1 MRSIT
6 GHQSEKVFKSYIR
19 VGLSEQAQIIGDK
32 ILVAKKAKKQV
43 DK

>member
-1 MRSIT
+1 MLQIFGIKRTHI
-6 GHQSEKVFKSYIR
+6 IC

-32 ILVAKKAKKQV
+32 ILAAKAKKQV